1 MKVEVQ
7 LFATL
12 APYQPP
18 PGVDGRALLDVPPG
32 TSVTQALRL
41 LGIPDEIPRIVLVNG
56 HDAPDDR
63 PLEPEDVVA
72 AFPPLAG
79 GRAPEP
85 GWYTR
90 RAQQH
95 PDRGSV

>member
-18 PGVDGRALLDVPPG
+18 SGEDGRALLDVPPG
-32 TSVTQALRL
+32 TTVTQALRA
-41 LGIPDEIPRIVLVNG
+41 LGIPDEMPRIVLVNG
-56 HDAPDDR
+56 HDALDDR
-63 PLEPEDVVA
+63 LLQPDDVVA

-79 GRAPEP
+79 GRASEP
-85 GWYTR
+85 RWYTR
-90 RAQQH
+90 RAQEH
-95 PDRGSV
+95 TGRGSV

>member
-18 PGVDGRALLDVPPG
+18 SGQDGRALLDVPSG
-32 TSVTQALRL
+32 TTVVQALRA
-41 LGIPDEIPRIVLVNG
+41 LGIPDEMPRIVLVNG
-56 HDAPDDR
+56 HEALDDR
-63 PLEPEDVVA
+63 ALEPDDVVA

-79 GRAPEP
+79 GRAAEP
-85 GWYTR
+85 RWYTR
-90 RAQQH
+90 KAPEH
-95 PDRGSV
+95 SDRGSV